1 MLQRMLE
8 LPEEVIGRYDLSALK
23 VIPVSG
29 SALPGDLSNH
39 VMDVFGP
46 KLYNLYG
53 STEVAWATIAT
64 PQDLRDAPGTAGK
77 PPRGTTVRI
86 YDDDGQELPT
96 GETGRIFVGNEML
109 FEGYTGGGGKDRI
122 NGLMA
127 SGDVGHF
134 DDEGRLFVDG
144 RDDDMIV
151 SGGENVF
158 PAEVE
163 DLLAKHEKV
172 REAAVVGVEDEK
184 FGQVLQAYVVTK
196 GSVSEKTLQDYV
208 KSNLARYKVPKKIE
222 FMDELPRNATGKV
235 LKRELV
241 GD

>member
-1 MLQRMLE
+1 
-8 LPEEVIGRYDLSALK
+8 
-23 VIPVSG
+23 
-29 SALPGDLSNH
+29 
-39 VMDVFGP
+39 MDVFGP
-46 KLYNLYG
+46 TSLQPLRLDRG
-53 STEVAWATIAT
+53 RLGDDRHARRTCAT
-64 PQDLRDAPGTAGK
+64 RPGTAGK

-109 FEGYTGGGGKDRI
+109 FEGYTGGGGKDVI
-122 NGLMA
+122 DGLMA

-163 DLLAKHEKV
+163 DLLAKHEEV
-172 REAAVVGVEDEK
+172 REVAVRRRRRREVRPGAEGLRGHEGRRSPRRRCK
-184 FGQVLQAYVVTK
+184 
-196 GSVSEKTLQDYV
+196 DYV
-208 KSNLARYKVPKKIE
+208 KANLARYKVPRE
-222 FMDELPRNATGKV
+222 DRVHRRAAAQRDGQGPQARAASGTSPRGPCGAG
-235 LKRELV
+235 
-241 GD
+241 